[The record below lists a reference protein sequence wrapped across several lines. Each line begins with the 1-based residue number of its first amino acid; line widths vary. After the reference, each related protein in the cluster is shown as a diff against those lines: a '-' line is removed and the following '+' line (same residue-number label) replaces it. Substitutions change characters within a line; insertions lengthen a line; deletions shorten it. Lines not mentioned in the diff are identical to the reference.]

1 MGNKSIV
8 EQIKDLTNKV
18 KCLCKLQSNSLTIDN
33 LIPYEL
39 KSEKGQPDGYAP
51 LNNSSQIDSQYLPSY
66 VDDVL
71 EFADLAS
78 FPVSGESGKIYIALD
93 SNLQYRWGGSIYV
106 PFSGG
111 TISYSYLYFSKTN
124 INIHSLPLDS
134 NWYYWRGDHVR
145 PEFTNFENIPLGN
158 GVSPNNFSNNV
169 RSDFPIPK
177 GYFVDISKTNIN
189 IHSLPLD
196 SNWYYWRGDYVR
208 PEFTNFENIPLGN
221 GVSPN
226 NFSNNVRSDF
236 PIPKGYFVDKILI
249 YGPYTDRCNIDFCF
263 MKQDIL
269 KNSLDSRVV
278 NPRII
283 SLFNYDLNVN
293 NVNMDD
299 GIVPFRTTAYFAPI
313 SDSNDTDINGILS
326 TLSLYTRKTNS
337 VGGVSISLQIILKK
351 KID

>member
-177 GYFVDISKTNIN
+177 GYFVD
-189 IHSLPLD
+189 
-196 SNWYYWRGDYVR
+196 
-208 PEFTNFENIPLGN
+208 
-221 GVSPN
+221 
-226 NFSNNVRSDF
+226 
-236 PIPKGYFVDKILI
+236 KILI